1 MPVHPEEKKW
11 EVSLQ
16 EDRQAV
22 ILADKLGYYDV
33 FIGEH
38 LTDKSENITNSMIFL
53 SSLISETKQIKLGT
67 GTSNLSHMHPVL
79 IASHA
84 AMLDHLSEGRFIFGI
99 SPGALRCDAE
109 VLGIINE
116 DRGQIFAEA
125 IDVILEIWK
134 NDPPYNIDLP
144 NNRFKVSSLETTFLE
159 VGVGYLQKPYQKPLP
174 EIVGTVV
181 APYSKGVI
189 AMGEKDFHP
198 ISAHF
203 LLPKWVK
210 THWENYKEGKSN
222 VGITA
227 DTSDWRV
234 ARTIFVNDNSNT
246 AKNYGKYDNNSP
258 YRFFYDHLYR
268 KLERSGRLS
277 VFKEDQSVQDDQL
290 NLDQILD
297 QLVICGEPNEVVD
310 QILEFREEVGD
321 FGELLYGG
329 VDWVDEDLAKR
340 SMELM
345 AEKVIPEVNKAIQ

>member
-1 MPVHPEEKKW
+1 
-11 EVSLQ
+11 
-16 EDRQAV
+16 
-22 ILADKLGYYDV
+22 
-33 FIGEH
+33 
-38 LTDKSENITNSMIFL
+38 
-53 SSLISETKQIKLGT
+53 
-67 GTSNLSHMHPVL
+67 
-79 IASHA
+79 
-84 AMLDHLSEGRFIFGI
+84 
-99 SPGALRCDAE
+99 
-109 VLGIINE
+109 
-116 DRGQIFAEA
+116 
-125 IDVILEIWK
+125 
-134 NDPPYNIDLP
+134 
-144 NNRFKVSSLETTFLE
+144 
-159 VGVGYLQKPYQKPLP
+159 
-174 EIVGTVV
+174 VV

-234 ARTIFVNDNSNT
+234 ARTIFVNDNSKT

-329 VDWVDEDLAKR
+329 VDWVDEDFAKR

>member
-1 MPVHPEEKKW
+1 
-11 EVSLQ
+11 
-16 EDRQAV
+16 
-22 ILADKLGYYDV
+22 
-33 FIGEH
+33 
-38 LTDKSENITNSMIFL
+38 
-53 SSLISETKQIKLGT
+53 
-67 GTSNLSHMHPVL
+67 
-79 IASHA
+79 
-84 AMLDHLSEGRFIFGI
+84 
-99 SPGALRCDAE
+99 
-109 VLGIINE
+109 
-116 DRGQIFAEA
+116 
-125 IDVILEIWK
+125 
-134 NDPPYNIDLP
+134 
-144 NNRFKVSSLETTFLE
+144 
-159 VGVGYLQKPYQKPLP
+159 
-174 EIVGTVV
+174 
-181 APYSKGVI
+181 
-189 AMGEKDFHP
+189 MGEKNFHP

-210 THWENYKEGKSN
+210 THWENYKEGKNN

-234 ARTIFVNDNSNT
+234 ARTIFVNEDSQK
-246 AKNYGKYDNNSP
+246 AKSYGKSDTNSP

-268 KLERSGRLS
+268 KLERSGRLG
-277 VFKEDQSVQDDQL
+277 VFKENQSAQDDQL